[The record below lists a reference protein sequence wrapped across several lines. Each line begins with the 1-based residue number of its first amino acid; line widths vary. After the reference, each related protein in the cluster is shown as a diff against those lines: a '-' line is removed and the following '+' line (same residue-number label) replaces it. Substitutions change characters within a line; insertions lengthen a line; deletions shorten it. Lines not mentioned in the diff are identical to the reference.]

1 MFAICLESSHARGMG
16 HLFRVLN
23 LAQELE
29 HRGHSVTLLV
39 NEDEVAL
46 RMLNE
51 HGYTPIVVNL
61 HDYSSEWESELI
73 ERHGFSVWINDRLD
87 TDEVHVQ
94 SVNKSEIKLATF
106 DDHGSGAAFADLH
119 IAGLNFDK
127 RQLSG
132 KKVLYGVNYL
142 ILNQEIARYQRLRQT
157 PGSILVT
164 LGGSDTYGVTIKVV
178 EQLTILGLSATV
190 VVGPTFRHFKALDAV
205 LNDDFDLRISVQS
218 MAEEMSRHELAIT
231 GGGITPFE
239 ANAAGLPCLVI
250 ANEDFEIP
258 VCQELERLGGA
269 IFVGH
274 HNNIDL
280 SVMDTPLPL
289 ENMSRAGMSKIGL
302 GGLVRVADALEG
314 LLR

>member
-1 MFAICLESSHARGMG
+1 MG

-29 HRGHSVTLLV
+29 RRGHSVTLLV

-51 HGYTPIVVNL
+51 HGYTPIVGNL

-73 ERHGFSVWINDRLD
+73 KRHGFSVWINDRLD

-127 RQLSG
+127 RLLSG

-205 LNDDFDLRISVQS
+205 LNDDFDLRIRVPS

-289 ENMSRAGMSKIGL
+289 GNMGRAGMSKIGL